1 MLAEVP
7 LVSLTLISWFGI
19 SKVGRKAGLGRI
31 TQSIGSGKFF
41 IMDLDVHSISANGS
55 GLYEVEI

>member
-19 SKVGRKAGLGRI
+19 SKVGQKIELEKT
-31 TQSIGSGKFF
+31 TQNIWRGK
-41 IMDLDVHSISANGS
+41 
-55 GLYEVEI
+55 